1 MNELLP
7 LMSYCLLMSSTPGP
21 NNVMLTTLGAN
32 FGYRS
37 SLAPILGINAG
48 VFAQTFLAC
57 LGLGSLFTAYPWAH
71 QLLRI
76 IGVLYLLW
84 LAWKLA
90 GSTAAAGNARARPLS
105 FWQAVAFQAVN
116 PKSWIKALTLGS
128 VFMPAGMDALSGA
141 LLVGLI
147 GWAIGFPCNSMWA
160 LFGVAIRR
168 FLGDE
173 RRRRLFNA
181 LMGGTL
187 AVLALS
193 LLRST

>member
-37 SLAPILGINAG
+37 SLAPILGINLG

-76 IGVLYLLW
+76 IGVAYLLF
-84 LAWKLA
+84 LAWRLA
-90 GSTAAAGNARARPLS
+90 GSAAAAGDARAQRLG
-105 FWQAVAFQAVN
+105 FWQAAAFQAVN

-128 VFMPAGMDALSGA
+128 VFMPVGMDALPGA

-147 GWAIGFPCNSMWA
+147 GWVIGFPCNSMWA
-160 LFGVAIRR
+160 LFGVAIRA
-168 FLGDE
+168 FLNDE
-173 RRRRLFNA
+173 RRRRVFNA

-187 AVLALS
+187 AALALS

>member
-1 MNELLP
+1 MNDLLP

-32 FGYRS
+32 FGYRA

-48 VFAQTFLAC
+48 VFTQTLLAC
-57 LGLGSLFTAYPWAH
+57 LGLGSLFAVYPAAQ
-71 QLLRI
+71 QLLRVV
-76 IGVLYLLW
+76 GVLYLLY

-90 GSTAAAGNARARPLS
+90 GSAALEGSQARPLS
-105 FWQAVAFQAVN
+105 FAQAAAFQAVN
-116 PKSWIKALTLGS
+116 PKSWIKAFTLAS
-128 VFMPAGMDALSGA
+128 VFMPGGMDNWHAA
-141 LLVGLI
+141 LLVGLV

-168 FLGDE
+168 FLGDA

-193 LLRST
+193 LLR